1 MNFTERCV
9 ELAKMWPPEGCF
21 ADSIEIIK
29 DACEDN
35 HNIKFEELNKKTIK
49 ELMLE
54 MCKQVNWDAPEIL
67 VDKVISENYGVFD
80 FRGAYEGK
88 KNQVFVRTNAKIQLY
103 YKGKIF
109 YYNEKF
115 YLIEDV
121 AGELVSVYE
130 CENIEKALKLE
141 SDLSMQRNNPKLS
154 IFEVNKIPE
163 LYEFEKRFPGDFFFY
178 NHWDAKVEYCEECGD
193 LIRLGCYIGNDGVC
207 QSCDR
212 FMCDKCAGGFNEEG
226 FCKDCQNK

>member
-1 MNFTERCV
+1 MNFLEKCV

-29 DACEDN
+29 DACERNYD
-35 HNIKFEELNKKTIK
+35 IKFKDLNKKTIK
-49 ELMLE
+49 EIMLE
-54 MCKQVNWDAPEIL
+54 ICKQVNWNAPEIL
-67 VDKVISENYGVFD
+67 VDRVISDNYGIYD
-80 FRGAYEGK
+80 YKGAYEGK

-103 YKGKIF
+103 YKDRIF

-115 YLIEDV
+115 YLIEDI

-130 CENIEKALKLE
+130 CEDIEKALKIK
-141 SDLSMQRNNPKLS
+141 SDLCMHYHAPELP
-154 IFEVNKIPE
+154 IYIITETPE
-163 LYEFEKRFPGDFFFY
+163 LYEFEKQFPGEFFFY
-178 NHWDAKVEYCEECGD
+178 NHWDEKVEYCEECGD

-212 FMCDKCAGGFNEEG
+212 FMCDKCAKGFNEEG
-226 FCKDCQNK
+226 FCGDCQTK